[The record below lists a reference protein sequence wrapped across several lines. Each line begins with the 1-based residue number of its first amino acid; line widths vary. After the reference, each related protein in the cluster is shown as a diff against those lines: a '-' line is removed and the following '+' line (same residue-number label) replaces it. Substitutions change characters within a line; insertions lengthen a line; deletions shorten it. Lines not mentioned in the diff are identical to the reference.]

1 MSEHESQAG
10 SRMLRLSRE
19 EGGPEEIVA
28 PVEPDSK
35 LTEGAVKEIAEQA
48 PVRRFTDD
56 DGTVWTAEVKLPRS
70 TAWGSDMR
78 MAPMILFWSDN
89 RACLATVRPSAG
101 LGELT
106 TEELRSHLQSC
117 LRG

>member
-1 MSEHESQAG
+1 MT
-10 SRMLRLSRE
+10 LRLIRE
-19 EGGPEEIVA
+19 EGGPEEMVA
-28 PVEPDSK
+28 PVERTSM
-35 LTEGAVKEIAEQA
+35 LTEVAVKELAEQA

-56 DGTVWTAEVKLPRS
+56 EGTVWTAEVKLPRS
-70 TAWGSDMR
+70 TAWGSDVR
-78 MAPMILFWSDN
+78 MAPMILFWSEK